1 MSVSAAAETSSPAPT
16 RDHRYT
22 SVALVL
28 HWVIALA
35 ILGMIGLGWYM
46 GDLANDDPMKESL
59 YQLHKSIG
67 ITILLLTIARIVW
80 RMMNPPP
87 EDAKGMAGWE
97 RTLSHVVHMAF
108 YGLMLVM
115 PLSGWLL
122 VSISYDFK
130 IPTVLYGTVSW
141 PDLPYVSWLANDIGH
156 VVVENIHSKL
166 AYVAFALLAL
176 HVAGAVKHEI
186 GGEEGVLKRMIPGL
200 FGKTAGPRVPSRG
213 ALVAF
218 GSALAVFAVVAA
230 IPALAQG
237 GGPKADLT
245 AGGEATGLN
254 WELDESAEN
263 TLAFSGL
270 YESATYDGSFSDWN
284 AQIAFHPD
292 DLDASHVTVFVDLT
306 SAVASKKLYTDSLKG
321 TEWLDSGNV
330 ATATVELSNFQPAEA
345 DVEWGAPYTAD
356 AALTLKGTTV
366 TTPFRFQLDIEGD
379 TARMQGTTT
388 LSRAAL
394 NVGMQSDPGADWI
407 ADEVTV
413 SVNLT
418 ATRIAD

>member
-1 MSVSAAAETSSPAPT
+1 MSVSAAAETPNDAEA

-22 SVALVL
+22 SVAIVL

-46 GDLANDDPMKESL
+46 GDLPNDNPAKEGL

-67 ITILLLTIARIVW
+67 ITILLLTIARILW
-80 RMMNPPP
+80 RVMNPPP
-87 EDAKGMAGWE
+87 EDAEGLTGWE
-97 RTLSHVVHMAF
+97 KRLSHWVHVGF
-108 YGLMLVM
+108 YVLMLAM

-141 PDLPYVSWLANDIGH
+141 PDLPFVSWLANDIGH

-186 GGEEGVLKRMIPGL
+186 GGEEGVLKRMLPGL
-200 FGKTAGPRVPSRG
+200 FGKTAGPRAPSRG
-213 ALVAF
+213 ALTAF
-218 GSALAVFAVVAA
+218 GSALALFAVVAA

-245 AGGEATGLN
+245 AGGEATDLN
-254 WELDESAEN
+254 WELDENAEN

-270 YESATYDGSFSDWN
+270 YESATYDGTFGDWN
-284 AQIAFHPD
+284 ARIAP
-292 DLDASHVTVFVDLT
+292 
-306 SAVASKKLYTDSLKG
+306 
-321 TEWLDSGNV
+321 
-330 ATATVELSNFQPAEA
+330 
-345 DVEWGAPYTAD
+345 
-356 AALTLKGTTV
+356 
-366 TTPFRFQLDIEGD
+366 
-379 TARMQGTTT
+379 
-388 LSRAAL
+388 SRAIRRLSGCRYRASW
-394 NVGMQSDPGADWI
+394 M
-407 ADEVTV
+407 
-413 SVNLT
+413 
-418 ATRIAD
+418 R